1 LKIEKNL
8 TDDRQAELTVDYTA
22 KEFEGFKR
30 RAAKRIAK
38 DTKIPGFRPGKAP
51 YNVILNRYGE
61 GAIIQEAL
69 DILLEDDYPKIIEKA
84 ELEPSG
90 SGSLDKIESYDPP
103 KLLFVVPLEPEVE
116 LGEYREIR
124 KDYELEEFD
133 VSEVDDYIT
142 NLRRNAATIVPA
154 EHPAEEGDLVY
165 FNLSGEFLNPEED
178 DDATITDKTPQQ
190 VVIPVEGEESDSEWP
205 FSGFAKS
212 LLGVQAGDTKEIEH
226 KYPKKFDDED
236 YAGKTAMFTV
246 DVQSVKELELP
257 DFDEDF
263 AQSMGGYDS
272 PEAFR
277 ESLEEQMRTSHQE
290 EYDQAFFND
299 LLDQITGDAE
309 LVYPPQMLEHEEEH
323 VLGDIKSRLEGQN
336 LDFETY
342 LKLRETDEETFM
354 EEEVRPA
361 AKERLERS
369 LIIDALVKAEG
380 LKLDQELL
388 QEQINKVMGEVYY
401 SGNMQEMQKEM
412 GQEAFSRAISMEG
425 VQRTI
430 NAQLQERLKLIATG
444 QPIPEEEEEPEADDV
459 ETEAEASDSE
469 VSEDATPEDE
479 ASVDEAADDAVAEEE
494 LAEEAVAVEEL
505 VEEAGELAAAEG
517 ADLGEEAVAE
527 EAALEEEAIEE
538 ETEEEEE
545 AESEVDE
552 AEE

>member
-1 LKIEKNL
+1 MKIEKNL

-61 GAIIQEAL
+61 GAILQEAL
-69 DILLEDDYPKIIEKA
+69 DILLEDDYPKIIDEA
-84 ELEPSG
+84 DLEPSG
-90 SGSLDKIESYDPP
+90 SGSLEKIESYDPP
-103 KLLFVVPLEPEVE
+103 KLRFVVPLEPEVE

-178 DDATITDKTPQQ
+178 EDATITDKTPQQ
-190 VVIPVEGEESDSEWP
+190 VVIPVEGEESDREWP
-205 FSGFAKS
+205 FPGFAKS
-212 LLGVQAGDTKEIEH
+212 LLGVEAGETKEIEH
-226 KYPKKFDDED
+226 KYPKKYYDED

-257 DFDEDF
+257 EFDEDF
-263 AQSMGGYDS
+263 AKSMGGYET

-277 ESLEEQMRTSHQE
+277 ESLEEQMRTSHEE

-299 LLDQITGDAE
+299 LLESVAEDAK

-323 VLGDIKSRLEGQN
+323 VLEDIKSRLKGQN

-342 LKLRETDEETFM
+342 LKLRETDEETFKA
-354 EEEVRPA
+354 EEVTPA

-369 LIIDALVKAEG
+369 LIIDALVKAEE

-388 QEQINKVMGEVYY
+388 QEKINKVMGEVYY

-412 GQEAFSRAISMEG
+412 GQEGFSRAISMEG

-444 QPIPEEEEEPEADDV
+444 QPIPEDEEEDAEGKEDV
-459 ETEAEASDSE
+459 AE
-469 VSEDATPEDE
+469 
-479 ASVDEAADDAVAEEE
+479 EAAAEEE
-494 LAEEAVAVEEL
+494 LAAEDT
-505 VEEAGELAAAEG
+505 AAEETVS
-517 ADLGEEAVAE
+517 EEDVSDEDASD
-527 EAALEEEAIEE
+527 EEEPAEE
-538 ETEEEEE
+538 ETKEEEEEE
-545 AESEVDE
+545 ADSEADE

>member
-1 LKIEKNL
+1 LKIEKNI

-30 RAAKRIAK
+30 RAAKKIAK

-61 GAIIQEAL
+61 GAIIQEAI
-69 DILLEDDYPKIIEKA
+69 DILLEVDYPKIIEKA

-90 SGSLDKIESYDPP
+90 PGSLDEIESYDPP
-103 KLLFVVPLEPEVE
+103 KFLFKVPLEPEIE
-116 LGEYREIR
+116 LGDYREIR
-124 KDYELEEFD
+124 KDYELKEFD
-133 VSEVDDYIT
+133 VSEVDDYIN

-154 EHPAEEGDLVY
+154 DHPAEEGDLVY
-165 FNLSGEFLNPEED
+165 FNLSGEFLNPEEGEE
-178 DDATITDKTPQQ
+178 ATITDKTPQQ

-205 FSGFAKS
+205 FPGFAKS
-212 LLGVQAGDTKEIEH
+212 LLGVKAGDTKEVEH
-226 KYPKKFDDED
+226 KYPKKYHDEE
-236 YAGKTAMFTV
+236 YQGKTAIFTV

-257 DFDEDF
+257 EVDEDF
-263 AQSMGGYDS
+263 VQSMGGYDS

-277 ESLEEQMRTSHQE
+277 ESLEKQMRTNHQE
-290 EYDQAFFND
+290 QYDQTFFND
-299 LLDQITGDAE
+299 LLTQITEDAK

-323 VLGDIKSRLEGQN
+323 VLEDIKSRLEGQN

-342 LKLRETDEETFM
+342 LKLRETDEETFI

-369 LIIDALVKAEG
+369 LIVDALIEAEE
-380 LKLDQELL
+380 LKLDQDLL
-388 QEQINKVMGEVYY
+388 QEYINKVMGEVYY

-412 GQEAFSRAISMEG
+412 GQEGFSRAISMEG

-444 QPIPEEEEEPEADDV
+444 QPIPEEEEETEEAD
-459 ETEAEASDSE
+459 ETEA
-469 VSEDATPEDE
+469 PEDE
-479 ASVDEAADDAVAEEE
+479 ASVDAAKEEE
-494 LAEEAVAVEEL
+494 LEEEVIAAEALA
-505 VEEAGELAAAEG
+505 EEAGELAAEEG

-527 EAALEEEAIEE
+527 EAVLEEEANEAV
-538 ETEEEEE
+538 EEEE
-545 AESEVDE
+545 AESVADE

>member
-1 LKIEKNL
+1 MKIEKNL

-61 GAIIQEAL
+61 GTILQEAL
-69 DILLEDDYPKIIEKA
+69 DILLEDDYPKIIDQA

-90 SGSLDKIESYDPP
+90 SGALEKIESYDPP
-103 KLLFVVPLEPEVE
+103 KLLFVVPLEPDVT
-116 LGEYREIR
+116 LGDYREVR

-154 EHPAEEGDLVY
+154 EHPAGEGDLVY

-178 DDATITDKTPQQ
+178 EDATITDKTPQQ

-205 FSGFAKS
+205 FPGFAKS
-212 LLGVQAGDTKEIEH
+212 LLGVEAGETKEIEH
-226 KYPKKFDDED
+226 KYPRKYHDED
-236 YAGKTAMFTV
+236 YAGKTAVFTV

-257 DFDEDF
+257 EFDEDF
-263 AQSMGGYDS
+263 ARSMGGYDT
-272 PEAFR
+272 PEDFR

-299 LLDQITGDAE
+299 LLEQMTEDAE
-309 LVYPPQMLEHEEEH
+309 IVYPPQMLEHEEEH
-323 VLGDIKSRLEGQN
+323 VLEEIKSRLEGQN

-342 LKLRETDEETFM
+342 LKLRETDEETFIA
-354 EEEVRPA
+354 EEVRPT

-369 LIIDALVKAEG
+369 LIIDALVKAEE

-401 SGNMQEMQKEM
+401 SGNMQEMQKQM
-412 GQEAFSRAISMEG
+412 GEEAFSRAISMEG

-444 QPIPEEEEEPEADDV
+444 QPIPVEEEEPEAVD
-459 ETEAEASDSE
+459 EAEIEAEASAD
-469 VSEDATPEDE
+469 V
-479 ASVDEAADDAVAEEE
+479 AAEDDASDDDT
-494 LAEEAVAVEEL
+494 
-505 VEEAGELAAAEG
+505 
-517 ADLGEEAVAE
+517 ADKEVAE
-527 EAALEEEAIEE
+527 EAADEAADLDEKVQADEDASDEKAPEEEDDDAEE

-545 AESEVDE
+545 AAEADSEVDE